1 MTKPEK
7 RIRWPRVI
15 LWAAAGLVLGM
26 LTMHWWVGVFTMVV
40 FGGARLIGELS
51 KPVPKSATPPISPDM
66 AAHYAESGLSES
78 DVNLFRETMDQAADQ
93 IHEFEEIADRVPK
106 IKAIATNADLFDI
119 MHAYFKAIVQTPKK
133 LGAAGHFIYEQ
144 LPNLLSIAQKYEA
157 ITHHEVKT
165 QATYDVL
172 TTASNTLKGLAETI
186 RSGYSEF
193 VESDIDELEAD
204 LDLAKKQI
212 RPQLTETTETVDRQV
227 HLDPKAATAP
237 LNSEETRQQHE

>member
-1 MTKPEK
+1 MNKPEK
-7 RIRWPRVI
+7 RIRWLRVGI
-15 LWAAAGLVLGM
+15 WAAAGLVLGM
-26 LTMHWWVGVFTMVV
+26 LTMHWWVGVFAMTV

-51 KPVPKSATPPISPDM
+51 RPVPKPATPPITPDM
-66 AAHYAESGLSES
+66 AAHYADSGLTASEI
-78 DVNLFRETMDQAADQ
+78 NLFRETMDQAADQ
-93 IHEFEEIADRVPK
+93 IHEFEAIADRVAK

-165 QATYDVL
+165 QDTYDVL
-172 TTASNTLKGLAETI
+172 TTAGNTLQGLADTI
-186 RSGYSEF
+186 RGGYQEF

-204 LDLAKKQI
+204 LDLAQKQI
-212 RPQLTETTETVDRQV
+212 KPRLEASTETVDRSV
-227 HLDPKAATAP
+227 HLDPIKAAP
-237 LNSEETRQQHE
+237 LKSEETRKQHE